1 MQASKDHR
9 HTSNPC
15 KLIVL
20 FITYSSL
27 VETRHETMGPVR
39 RQGPMF
45 ASMEKDAAE
54 RFARRQAEQRRADA
68 LKEQGNARFK
78 VRRTENSRYGN

>member
-1 MQASKDHR
+1 
-9 HTSNPC
+9 
-15 KLIVL
+15 
-20 FITYSSL
+20 
-27 VETRHETMGPVR
+27 MGPVR

-78 VRRTENSRYGN
+78 VRRADNSRYGN